1 MSKWEMVRLG
11 EVFSSIRNGANI
23 KQGMISGG
31 YPITRIETISNCV
44 IDRNR
49 MGYAGIKEISSYK
62 GYVLEHGDI
71 LMSHINSEKHLGKT
85 ACYELKDKETII
97 HGMNLLCLKVNTERL
112 FYKFAN
118 YFFGSLLFK
127 QQIPRITKKS
137 VNQASF
143 TVTAL
148 KQLLI
153 PLPPLEVQRKIAQTL
168 DAAAALLALRKEQ
181 LAEMDN
187 LIKSVFY
194 EMFGD
199 PVTNEKGWKKKHLGE
214 VSCVKIGP
222 FGSLLHREDYIKGG
236 IPLINPSHIIDG
248 KICPD
253 VNLTV
258 REEMAQQLSQY
269 RMDSKSVILGRR
281 GEIGRC
287 AVVGEKEEGFLCGT
301 GSLLIS
307 SLRDLN
313 PVFLFKLI
321 STTQLKNELENV
333 AQGVTMKNLNSKI
346 VEKFEVPV
354 PPLPLQTQFAEI
366 VTKIEEQKALV
377 QKAIDESQYLFDS
390 LMNEYFN

>member
-1 MSKWEMVRLG
+1 MPIIRIQNLASASSIFNYYIGKYQEKYEINAGDVLISWSASLGVYKWEKEKALLNQHIFKV
-11 EVFSSIRNGANI
+11 VFNKLKIEKDYFIYA
-23 KQGMISGG
+23 
-31 YPITRIETISNCV
+31 TRFLVNEMLEET
-44 IDRNR
+44 
-49 MGYAGIKEISSYK
+49 
-62 GYVLEHGDI
+62 HGST
-71 LMSHINSEKHLGKT
+71 MQH
-85 ACYELKDKETII
+85 
-97 HGMNLLCLKVNTERL
+97 
-112 FYKFAN
+112 
-118 YFFGSLLFK
+118 
-127 QQIPRITKKS
+127 ITKKRFD
-137 VNQASF
+137 NIQF
-143 TVTAL
+143 
-148 KQLLI
+148 
-153 PLPPLEVQRKIAQTL
+153 PLPPFEVQRKIAQTL